1 MVSSDDLKKYSLKQF
16 VHNDSGQFL
25 VGEFEDNLY
34 LLVAGTVYS
43 VRYTYSVTLSV
54 RGDRGRR
61 VAGGGGGGGGGY
73 KTLLFQYVY
82 LWSPEISIVTVKGS
96 RINMRL

>member
-43 VRYTYSVTLSV
+43 TLTV
-54 RGDRGRR
+54 LPYLFVGP
-61 VAGGGGGGGGGY
+61 GGGGVGGGRGGG
-73 KTLLFQYVY
+73 V
-82 LWSPEISIVTVKGS
+82 
-96 RINMRL
+96 

>member
-43 VRYTYSVTLSV
+43 TLRV
-54 RGDRGRR
+54 LPYLFVGPGEEGGRGRR
-61 VAGGGGGGGGGY
+61 PGVA
-73 KTLLFQYVY
+73 
-82 LWSPEISIVTVKGS
+82 I
-96 RINMRL
+96 RLCYFSMYTRGALK

>member
-43 VRYTYSVTLSV
+43 TLTV
-54 RGDRGRR
+54 LPYLF
-61 VAGGGGGGGGGY
+61 VGGGGGGGR
-73 KTLLFQYVY
+73 VA
-82 LWSPEISIVTVKGS
+82 I
-96 RINMRL
+96 RLCYFSMYTREALK